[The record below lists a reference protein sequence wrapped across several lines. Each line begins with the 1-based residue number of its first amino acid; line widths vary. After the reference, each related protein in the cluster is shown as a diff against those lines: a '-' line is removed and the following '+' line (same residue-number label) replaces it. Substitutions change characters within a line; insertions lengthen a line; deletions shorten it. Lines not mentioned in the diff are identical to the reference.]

1 MEYAYCLEKG
11 IKNPVDLEFAVEI
24 YKHILT
30 ESLINDDRI
39 KLAKVLT
46 RFARILERR
55 NEVK

>member
-11 IKNPVDLEFAVEI
+11 IKHPVDLEFAVEI
-24 YKHILT
+24 YKHILK

-39 KLAKVLT
+39 KLAKVLM

-55 NEVK
+55 NEVE